1 MPHHLIHNRSG
12 MHPNGRHWAW
22 VHMDVFIQPNHI
34 TSFAEPRNL
43 FGQRIGH
50 LSLKDLWPENET
62 LLNSHPPKKMSDSS
76 DLSNSLGK
84 KNYLRTLTCTFWVS
98 LNALNSPRRTS
109 LTWWTLCVLTS
120 CCRCAKTCPVQLH
133 YGWSRN
139 GISRYGWSK
148 KSLRYQFFTVEPPE
162 VVST

>member
-1 MPHHLIHNRSG
+1 
-12 MHPNGRHWAW
+12 
-22 VHMDVFIQPNHI
+22 MDVFIQPNHI

-62 LLNSHPPKKMSDSS
+62 LLNSHPPQKKCQIHQIYQILLKKKLSEDP
-76 DLSNSLGK
+76 DLYILSILKRTQLSTQNFTNLMDA
-84 KNYLRTLTCTFWVS
+84 LRARL
-98 LNALNSPRRTS
+98 LLP
-109 LTWWTLCVLTS
+109 LCQNLSRCS
-120 CCRCAKTCPVQLH
+120 CVMDDLAME
-133 YGWSRN
+133 SRVMDDP
-139 GISRYGWSK
+139 K